1 MIAKDIVFYK
11 DENGYR
17 IFIAGESESG
27 IIVQGKTPKE
37 VVEKLNPYL
46 LDCLEELK

>member
-1 MIAKDIVFYK
+1 MTAKDIVFYK
-11 DENGYR
+11 DEDGYR

>member
-27 IIVQGKTPKE
+27 IIVQAETPKE
-37 VVEKLNPYL
+37 TVEKLVPYL

>member
-1 MIAKDIVFYK
+1 MTKEITFEK

-27 IIVQGKTPKE
+27 IIVQGKTPAE

-46 LDCLEELK
+46 LDCLEEL